1 MDTVEDPRIRK
12 MLTSVLAM
20 YEEYSF
26 FTAPTYANFDSDS
39 DAFEMRFKDLLTEHR
54 SRYLE
59 GIDKILPASEVLK
72 ELKQ

>member
-20 YEEYSF
+20 YEDYSF

-39 DAFEMRFKDLLTEHR
+39 DAFEESFKDLLVEHR
-54 SRYLE
+54 DRYLE
-59 GIDKILPASEVLK
+59 GIDKIFPASEALK
-72 ELKQ
+72 ELIQ